1 MVKNIYWLLK
11 QVVDEF
17 LKKSKNQVK
26 SIKKNLNYKKLI
38 NSNLLLDIQKEV
50 YHLQKL
56 NIFSISDSERKSLFI
71 NLFNIMNIQ
80 SLIENGRPVFFI
92 LILPRSIK
100 SQEFIS
106 SHKQII
112 F

>member
-38 NSNLLLDIQKEV
+38 NSSLIREIQKEV
-50 YHLQKL
+50 YHLQKF
-56 NIFSISDSERKSLFI
+56 NILSISGIYYFNER
-71 NLFNIMNIQ
+71 
-80 SLIENGRPVFFI
+80 G
-92 LILPRSIK
+92 
-100 SQEFIS
+100 
-106 SHKQII
+106 
-112 F
+112 